1 MKIFF
6 RRIHLYL
13 GLASGLLILVVCF
26 TGILL
31 VFEKELEQAWHPER
45 YFVTPA
51 TTPRLPLA
59 QLTDAVKA
67 AKPKG
72 KISSF
77 KVYSDPTR
85 TVEVNLAGNDK
96 SGKGGPQGGP
106 GARQG
111 QPERGAETRSEE
123 ARGQQRQGAGRAE
136 ARSMAGMGGEK
147 GGPSGKG
154 GPGGK
159 GGKGRNIGPRLFVNP
174 YTGAVIDEINPRETF
189 FHFMEEIHRGL
200 VAGPTGKL
208 VMGINSIVFLFIL
221 GTGIVLWWPT
231 ASKALTQRLKV
242 KWGSSWKRLNHDFH
256 IVLGF
261 YTSIFLLIM
270 ALTGVGMSFDW
281 VGNTINT
288 LTNSPKQRPEP
299 PTSTVP
305 TAGGATFSADAAL
318 QAAQRQ
324 LPAAE
329 SYSVQLPKEPT
340 GSMQVGI
347 LPTNAL
353 TDRAT
358 TDVYFDQYSGQV
370 LRQTTYG
377 QQPVGQRIRGLFKPV
392 HTGAIF
398 GWPTKVLSFVV
409 ICLGFTFPITG
420 TILWWNR
427 TRKGK
432 KKPRKLVA
440 AA

>member
-26 TGILL
+26 TGGIL
-31 VFEKELEQAWHPER
+31 VFGKELEQAWHSER

-51 TTPRLPLA
+51 TTPRLSLA
-59 QLTDAVKA
+59 RLTDAVKA

-85 TVEVNLAGNDK
+85 TVEVNLAGDDK
-96 SGKGGPQGGP
+96 GGKGGPQGGP
-106 GARQG
+106 SGKPG
-111 QPERGAETRSEE
+111 QPEQRAENRSEV
-123 ARGQQRQGAGRAE
+123 ARGQQRGNSDRAE
-136 ARSMAGMGGEK
+136 ARGPMGGGAGE
-147 GGPSGKG
+147 KG

-159 GGKGRNIGPRLFVNP
+159 GGKGRNVGPRLFVNP

-200 VAGPTGKL
+200 VAGRTGKL
-208 VMGINSIVFLFIL
+208 IMGINSIVFLFIL

-231 ASKALTQRLKV
+231 ARKNLTQRLKV

-305 TAGGATFSADAAL
+305 TAGGATFGADAAL
-318 QAAQRQ
+318 LAAQRQ
-324 LPAAE
+324 IPAAE
-329 SYSVQLPKEPT
+329 SYSVQVPKEPT
-340 GSMQVGI
+340 GSIQVGM
-347 LPTNAL
+347 LRPDAL
-353 TDRAT
+353 TERAT
-358 TDVYFDQYSGQV
+358 DDVYFDQYSGQV

-398 GWPTKVLSFVV
+398 GWPTKVLAFVIV
-409 ICLGFTFPITG
+409 VLGFTFPITG

-427 TRKGK
+427 TNKAK
-432 KKPRKLVA
+432 KKPRKMVA
-440 AA
+440 A